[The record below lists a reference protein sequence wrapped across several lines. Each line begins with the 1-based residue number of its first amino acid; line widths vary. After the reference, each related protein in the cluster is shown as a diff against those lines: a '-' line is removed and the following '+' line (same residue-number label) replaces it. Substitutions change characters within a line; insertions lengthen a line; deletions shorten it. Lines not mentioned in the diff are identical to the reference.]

1 VIEMVSRLDPELTNI
16 RAEYR
21 EPDRLRAARLVSRM
35 QLEGSADPSLNPEIA
50 ISAMSAMM
58 NRFAE
63 MWIVQKLF
71 EFDFDDGVEQLVR
84 LCLNAL
90 HMEDP
95 NRGSGVG

>member
-1 VIEMVSRLDPELTNI
+1 
-16 RAEYR
+16 
-21 EPDRLRAARLVSRM
+21 
-35 QLEGSADPSLNPEIA
+35 
-50 ISAMSAMM
+50 
-58 NRFAE
+58 